1 MPRKNRNIKLFH
13 AWTLAALAFFFCL
26 SSCDKSTSF
35 DCFKST
41 GSIEKIERTI
51 PYFHSIQLND
61 NVNLYLV
68 QSNQQKL
75 ELEAGKNLMKQIVT
89 EVTEDSILVIGNN
102 NTCNWVR
109 SYDKPINVYLSLKEL
124 RNIEYRSVGDVTN
137 SDSLRA
143 DSLRIDIYEGA
154 GNIELTLRTVVCEV
168 NLHYGTANVVLNGR
182 SNANIFYQ
190 LGAGKIDASNLLTG
204 NVYLRNWSSNDML
217 IWATNF
223 LSVEIKGLGNVYYK
237 GSPGIQSDLVGEGEL
252 IPIQ

>member
-1 MPRKNRNIKLFH
+1 MLRKNKYRKPLLVWSI
-13 AWTLAALAFFFCL
+13 AVLAFLSSL

-41 GSIEKIERTI
+41 GSIEKVEITV

-75 ELEAGKNLMKQIVT
+75 EMEAGKNLMNQIVT
-89 EVTEDSILVIGNN
+89 EVTEDSILVIRNN

-124 RNIEYRSVGDVTN
+124 RNIEYRSVGDITN
-137 SDSLRA
+137 SDTLRA
-143 DSLRIDIYEGA
+143 DSLQIDIYEGA

-168 NLHYGTANVVLNGR
+168 NLHYGTANVVLNGL

-190 LGAGKIDASNLLTG
+190 LGAGKIDASNLLSG

-237 GSPGIQSDLVGEGEL
+237 GSPGIQSELIGEGQL

>member
-1 MPRKNRNIKLFH
+1 MQKKNRNRKSFLLWIL
-13 AWTLAALAFFFCL
+13 AVLTLLGCV
-26 SSCDKSTSF
+26 SSCNKSTGF

-41 GSIEKIERTI
+41 GSIKKVERAI

-61 NVNLYLV
+61 NINIYLV
-68 QSNQQKL
+68 QSDQIKL
-75 ELEAGKNLMKQIVT
+75 ELEAGKNLMNQIVT

-109 SYDKPINVYLSLKEL
+109 SYDKPINVYLSFKEL
-124 RNIEYRSVGDVTN
+124 RNFEYRSVGDVTN
-137 SDSLRA
+137 SDTLRA
-143 DSLRIDIYEGA
+143 DSLQIDIYEGA
-154 GNIELTLRTVVCEV
+154 GNIELTLRTIVCEV
-168 NLHYGTANVVLNGR
+168 NLHYGTANVILNGR

-190 LGAGKIDASNLLTG
+190 LGAGKIDASNLLAG

-237 GSPGIQSDLVGEGEL
+237 GTPGIQSSLIGEGQL